1 MKPKV
6 KSDFDII
13 IVGAGMVG
21 LTIASLLK
29 DDQLRIAVVDKSD
42 TPPVPMVS
50 ELESS
55 NFDARVSALSAAS
68 REILKRAGAWRIIES
83 KRYCDFSSMFVWD
96 ADGTGS
102 VKFSAEELSVPRLG
116 TIIENSFVVDALL
129 ENLYKKANLE
139 IFRPCSIISL
149 DEGDESVLLE
159 TEDNIRLRAK
169 LVIAADGVNSKIR
182 ELANFRVREWE
193 YNHDAIVATVKTES
207 PHQEMALQRFM
218 QTGPLAFLPLCTGL
232 EIDCQDWSSIVWSAE
247 PSYAKKLFSLSD
259 DEFCFEL
266 TQASESRLGRIID
279 CSRRHLFPLRQ
290 RHAVNYSKRRIALAG
305 DAAHSIHPLAGQG
318 ANLGLL
324 DAEALVNKITEGLNA
339 GREVADPVIM
349 DRYQR
354 ARKAHN
360 LGMMGLMQGFKHL
373 FADETMIVRWLRN
386 VGMSSINNMSM
397 VKNYLAR
404 QAMGLDS

>member
-116 TIIENSFVVDALL
+116 TIIENSFVIDALL

-159 TEDNIRLRAK
+159 TEDNIL
-169 LVIAADGVNSKIR
+169 
-182 ELANFRVREWE
+182 
-193 YNHDAIVATVKTES
+193 
-207 PHQEMALQRFM
+207 
-218 QTGPLAFLPLCTGL
+218 
-232 EIDCQDWSSIVWSAE
+232 
-247 PSYAKKLFSLSD
+247 SL
-259 DEFCFEL
+259 
-266 TQASESRLGRIID
+266 
-279 CSRRHLFPLRQ
+279 
-290 RHAVNYSKRRIALAG
+290 
-305 DAAHSIHPLAGQG
+305 IH
-318 ANLGLL
+318 
-324 DAEALVNKITEGLNA
+324 I
-339 GREVADPVIM
+339 
-349 DRYQR
+349 
-354 ARKAHN
+354 
-360 LGMMGLMQGFKHL
+360 
-373 FADETMIVRWLRN
+373 
-386 VGMSSINNMSM
+386 
-397 VKNYLAR
+397 
-404 QAMGLDS
+404 